1 MREERENR
9 AENSINALFLVIYMC
24 ILLFLLS
31 KKLYLFASI
40 YVVLISLWLIWVNRK
55 TITSNIN
62 TLFVELKKLNQLKY
76 YYITDDN
83 KDIDLEKRRNIF
95 NLFRDVAVGTLFIL
109 LVNIFAIRSLFEH
122 FLGKSEIVNL
132 IIIISISFVLLI
144 GYGGIIAGLVYKY
157 TTATYVLIPIISSI
171 IYFFFLHP
179 IINFL
184 PDFVGFLTYLLN
196 TMILYSTLTYAF
208 PVHVLRKLNGKT
220 VLISS
225 FTTILAALLSPILL
239 FYFSS
244 YIKSEKYLLTIE
256 TVKNENDLSDT
267 LKNIILD
274 NPDLVDVINHFLL
287 KEFSSQLTSMISLGI
302 TAFTISYIIGGLL
315 INRKIMK
322 NKLKAKTI
330 YRKLIK
336 EEYPMEYQYL
346 VECSYFGGEDYENLL
361 LNNDITSKIIKDNEV
376 KLDIPDLS
384 IKTRFIAWLKRNLI
398 VYSIFSSY
406 KKVFSELRK

>member
-1 MREERENR
+1 MKRESR
-9 AENSINALFLVIYMC
+9 AGNSFNTLILFIYLC
-24 ILLFLLS
+24 ILIFLLS
-31 KKLYLFASI
+31 KKLYLLSSI

-55 TITSNIN
+55 PITRNIN

-83 KDIDLEKRRNIF
+83 KYIDLEKRQYIF
-95 NLFRDVAVGTLFIL
+95 NLFRDAAVGTFFIS
-109 LVNIFAIRSLFEH
+109 LVNIIAIRSLLEH

-132 IIIISISFVLLI
+132 FTIISISFVLII

-157 TTATYVLIPIISSI
+157 TTATYVLIPIINAF

-179 IINFL
+179 IINSL
-184 PDFVGFLTYLLN
+184 PYFVGFLTYLF
-196 TMILYSTLTYAF
+196 TTVILYSALTYAF
-208 PVHVLRKLNGKT
+208 PVHILRKLNGKT

-225 FTTILAALLSPILL
+225 FTTISAALLSPILL

-244 YIKSEKYLLTIE
+244 YIKSGKYLLTIE
-256 TVKNENDLSDT
+256 TVKKETDISDT

-287 KEFSSQLTSMISLGI
+287 KEVSSQLTSMISLGI
-302 TAFTISYIIGGLL
+302 TACTISYIIGGLL
-315 INRKIMK
+315 INRKITK
-322 NKLKAKTI
+322 NKLKAKSI

-336 EEYPMEYQYL
+336 EEYPMEYKNL
-346 VECSYFGGEDYENLL
+346 VACSYYGGEDYENLL

-376 KLDIPDLS
+376 KLDIPNYS
-384 IKTRFIAWLKRNLI
+384 IKTQFTAWLKRKII

-406 KKVFSELRK
+406 KKIFSELRK